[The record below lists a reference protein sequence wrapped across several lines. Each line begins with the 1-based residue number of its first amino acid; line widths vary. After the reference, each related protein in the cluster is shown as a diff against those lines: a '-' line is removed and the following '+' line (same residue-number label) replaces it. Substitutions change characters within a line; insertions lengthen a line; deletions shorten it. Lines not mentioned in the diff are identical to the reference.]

1 MDGTVPDHTHVI
13 FCPAT
18 PELAVGPIVGDRVTD
33 IEQFCA
39 IARPCIERAI
49 RSQASDSRGERIV
62 TLPQEVLPFVS
73 SGIALATRDP
83 KDYTVQLDPS
93 GQMVACRPR
102 TEALPVKEVKVF
114 VTTIARYCREF
125 QRHVPFNL
133 APSEEVLRNS
143 THVVIAIQVIAGPN
157 STRHTPNPGLFAY
170 QIAHTNLRPAN
181 ERPTLDQLARDAW
194 AVMHYSRDFSPVY
207 G

>member
-39 IARPCIERAI
+39 IARPVIERAI
-49 RSQASDSRGERIV
+49 RTQPSDSRGERIV
-62 TLPQEVLPFVS
+62 TLPNEILPFVS

-102 TEALPVKEVKVF
+102 SEALPVQAVKVF

-125 QRHVPFNL
+125 QREVPFHL
-133 APSEEVLRNS
+133 TPSEEVLRDS

-157 STRHTPNPGLFAY
+157 SARHTPSPGLFAY

-181 ERPTLDQLARDAW
+181 ERPTLDRLARDAW